1 MKVVLSMLS
10 MLTFPALVSAQ
21 RNVQYTY
28 DNAGNR
34 TSQSRVYEI
43 DRQLSPLGQA
53 DNRLNAGTAICSQV
67 SGHIVRAAMQ
77 SGILRVEVLGLK
89 SDDRCRMAVY
99 SMGGQVLLS
108 KETTDTQNTFD
119 LTGFATGIYMLQ
131 IVINDDKDTWKL
143 LNN

>member
-1 MKVVLSMLS
+1 MKVVLSILS
-10 MLTFPALVSAQ
+10 RLTFPALVSAQ
-21 RNVQYTY
+21 GSVQYTY

-53 DNRLNAGTAICSQV
+53 DNHLNAGTVICSQV

-77 SGILRVEVLGLK
+77 SGALRVEVLGLK
-89 SDDRCRMAVY
+89 SGDRCRMAVY